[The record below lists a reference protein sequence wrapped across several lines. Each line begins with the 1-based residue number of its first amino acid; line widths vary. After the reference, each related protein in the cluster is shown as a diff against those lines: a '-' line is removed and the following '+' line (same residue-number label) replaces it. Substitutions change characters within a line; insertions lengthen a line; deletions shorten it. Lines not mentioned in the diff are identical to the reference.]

1 MEDEHMTI
9 TKTCNRGAR
18 LGMAAALVAL
28 AAGPL
33 APAAAETFR
42 WSATTDPQTMDPHA
56 ANLAPVTSFL
66 NNIYEGLVRRGPDM
80 RLEPSLAVSW
90 EPIEGGAG
98 WRFHLREGVTFHDGT
113 PFTADDVVFSWQ
125 RGNSEQ
131 SDVRSWFAPVAEVR
145 AVDDLTVEILTH
157 APNPIFP
164 DSIANWM
171 IMSRAWAEANGAEE
185 PARDRETHATLA
197 ANGTGPF
204 VLAAREPGVL
214 TRLLPN
220 PDWWDTPQHNLTEAV
235 FFPIETPATALA
247 ALLSG
252 EVDMLQTVP
261 VRDVERLRTTEG
273 ITTFE
278 GLETR
283 VIMLGF
289 AHQAETLAET
299 GAPNPFRD
307 VRVRQ
312 AVAQAIDVD
321 AIGQVLMSGMSAP
334 ASQLTPAG
342 LSGYSQVHDAPIP
355 LDRDAARAALAE
367 AGVGDGLAFQFKCT
381 NDRYLNDEAVCQAV
395 TGMLAQIGL
404 DPRLDAMPVRNYWTE
419 LRDGNF
425 DMFLLGWSPGT
436 FDAEHPIR
444 FLAHSP
450 TDTLGTWN
458 FGGYA
463 NARVDA
469 LLPLIQQELDP
480 EARQAMLDEVAGIL
494 QDEVAYVPLYVE
506 PLVWAARSG
515 VDLVQRPDNFFMLR
529 WVSID

>member
-1 MEDEHMTI
+1 MADFMG
-9 TKTCNRGAR
+9 RGMR
-18 LGMAAALVAL
+18 PTMAVAAVAL
-28 AAGPL
+28 WAF
-33 APAAAETFR
+33 APAAQAESFR
-42 WSATTDPQTMDPHA
+42 WSAATDPQTMDPHA

-80 RLEPSLAVSW
+80 ALAPSLATSW
-90 EPIEGGAG
+90 EAMEGGAG

-113 PFTADDVVFSWQ
+113 PFTADDVVFSWE
-125 RGNSEQ
+125 RGISEQ

-145 AVDDLTVEILTH
+145 AVDDVTVEVLTN

-185 PARDRETHATLA
+185 PARDRETAATLA

-204 VLAAREPGVL
+204 MLDAREPGVM
-214 TRLLPN
+214 TRLVPN
-220 PDWWDTPQHNLTEAV
+220 PGWWDEPQHNLTEAV
-235 FFPIETPATALA
+235 FYPIETPATALA

-261 VRDVERLRTTEG
+261 VRDVERLRTSDG
-273 ITTFE
+273 IVTFE

-289 AHQAETLAET
+289 AHQAETLVAS

-307 VRVRQ
+307 VRVRR
-312 AVAQAIDVD
+312 AVAQAVDVD
-321 AIGQVLMSGMSAP
+321 TIGQVLMSGMSAP

-342 LSGYSQVHDAPIP
+342 LSGYSEAHAARFP
-355 LDRDAARAALAE
+355 LDRAAAEAALAE
-367 AGVGDGLAFQFKCT
+367 AGVGEGFAFQFKCT

-404 DPRLDAMPVRNYWTE
+404 DARLDAMPVRNYWTE
-419 LRDGNF
+419 LRAGNF

-444 FLAHSP
+444 FLAHTP
-450 TDTLGTWN
+450 TDALGTWN
-458 FGGYA
+458 FGGFTHP
-463 NARVDA
+463 RVDE
-469 LLPLIQQELDP
+469 LLPPIQQELDP
-480 EARQAMLDEVAGIL
+480 ATRQTMLDEVAGIL

-506 PLVWAARSG
+506 PLAWAARAG

-529 WVSID
+529 WVTVQ